1 MRYFPLADPEHEVS
15 LTQMRCISGVSQS
28 VDDATT
34 AATVQYL
41 VALDKVHRALQDHHR
56 AITAR
61 CSEMAAREAA
71 LVGQLER
78 LRVHTDQVEV
88 CSAIVLRDWRTDEL
102 YLRRKINDL
111 YRNFGP
117 SQKFTARKTRVTI
130 PWTGQRVQ
138 QFGLPELD
146 PTMAA
151 KVQEYE
157 SAAEVATHD
166 AFLVAQAAAAAEV
179 STDYDDVSDAD
190 ISNAASAAGTDSY
203 YLYVDDAMT

>member
-1 MRYFPLADPEHEVS
+1 MR
-15 LTQMRCISGVSQS
+15 RISGVSQS
-28 VDDATT
+28 VDDAMT

-41 VALDKVHRALQDHHR
+41 AALDKVHRALQVRHR
-56 AITAR
+56 AITTR
-61 CSEMAAREAA
+61 CTEMAAREAA

-138 QFGLPELD
+138 HFGLPELD
-146 PTMAA
+146 PAMAA
-151 KVQEYE
+151 RVEAFE
-157 SAAEVATHD
+157 TEEATASDALRAAQD
-166 AFLVAQAAAAAEV
+166 AAAAEP
-179 STDYDDVSDAD
+179 STGYDDVSDA
-190 ISNAASAAGTDSY
+190 ASATGIDSF
-203 YLYVDDAMT
+203 YLFVDDVMSTE

>member
-1 MRYFPLADPEHEVS
+1 MR
-15 LTQMRCISGVSQS
+15 RISGVSQS
-28 VDDATT
+28 VDDVMT

-41 VALDKVHRALQDHHR
+41 VALDKAHRALQARHR
-56 AITAR
+56 AVTAR

-88 CSAIVLRDWRTDEL
+88 YSAIVLRDWRTDEL

-138 QFGLPELD
+138 QFGLLELD
-146 PTMAA
+146 PAMVVR
-151 KVQEYE
+151 VQEYE
-157 SAAEVATHD
+157 SAVEAAAHD
-166 AFLVAQAAAAAEV
+166 AFLAAQAAAAAEV
-179 STDYDDVSDAD
+179 STDYDDVSDTDASD
-190 ISNAASAAGTDSY
+190 AASAAGTDSY
-203 YLYVDDAMT
+203 YLYVDDAMTAE